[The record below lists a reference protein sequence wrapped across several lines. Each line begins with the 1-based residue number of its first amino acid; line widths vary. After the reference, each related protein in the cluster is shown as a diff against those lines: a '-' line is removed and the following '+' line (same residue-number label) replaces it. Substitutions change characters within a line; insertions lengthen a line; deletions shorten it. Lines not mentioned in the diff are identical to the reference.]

1 MHLWDL
7 LINNEKISP
16 LLPDSPLMAPLDLDD
31 ELKLSYS
38 DSRSFTILYG
48 IVDPASADAT
58 NYQVMMVG
66 IDKDW
71 RDVGNQRSFTAMDL
85 AFGTYRLRIRAAS
98 VAGNWDAAPV
108 RELVIKI
115 APPVLSISMGIY
127 RLFAIAY
134 IGCRNHLAFHENKNE
149 RKRCHKDIAD
159 GKGKE

>member
-1 MHLWDL
+1 
-7 LINNEKISP
+7 
-16 LLPDSPLMAPLDLDD
+16 MAPLDLDD

-115 APPVLSISMGIY
+115 APRSIYQYGHLSFICYCLYWLSESSGIS
-127 RLFAIAY
+127 
-134 IGCRNHLAFHENKNE
+134 
-149 RKRCHKDIAD
+149 
-159 GKGKE
+159 